1 MKKVTCQAIRD
12 RHGTGLWDPP
22 AVACGLSPRMR
33 GSQAKNAA
41 TVKATPQASAVCQ
54 EPGTVWAS
62 GAEIPDETAAMRP
75 MTVT

>member
-1 MKKVTCQAIRD
+1 MKKVTCQASRD
-12 RHGTGLWDPP
+12 RQGTGLCVPP
-22 AVACGLSPRMR
+22 AVDCGLSPRIR
-33 GSQAKNAA
+33 GSQARNAA

-62 GAEIPDETAAMRP
+62 GAEIPEETAAMRP